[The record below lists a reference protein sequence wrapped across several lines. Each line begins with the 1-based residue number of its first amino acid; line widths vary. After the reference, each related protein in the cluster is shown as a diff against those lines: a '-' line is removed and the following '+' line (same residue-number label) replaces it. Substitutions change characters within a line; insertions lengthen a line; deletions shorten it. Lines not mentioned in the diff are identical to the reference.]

1 MDAPGAFAVTQD
13 VIMHATKIFA
23 HEPVH
28 WQIVGDSFQNFPRLQ
43 SLM

>member
-28 WQIVGDSFQNFPRLQ
+28 WQIVVDSFQSLPRMQ
-43 SLM
+43 SIL